1 MEQDY
6 SGKLRQWR
14 VAYLIPTDEKCKL
27 NYATICGLIF
37 SKVKR
42 QENSMIYSM
51 TAYARKE
58 IKADWGTAVW
68 EIRSVNQ
75 RYLET
80 YFRMPEQFRGLEPV
94 LRERFRKR
102 LARGKVECN
111 LRFEANPAAQGDLS
125 INEALANQVINA
137 AKQVM
142 TLTGDENRINPFQ
155 IMQWPGVMETPE
167 QDMDAINKDLL
178 AGFDA
183 ALSEFI
189 EARGRE
195 GDNMKALIE
204 QRLTAITEEVVKV
217 RARMPEILTWQR
229 ERLLGKFEEAKIE
242 LDASRVEQELIVLAQ
257 KSDVAEELDRLDS
270 HVKEATNILKKGGA
284 VGRRLDFMMQEFNRE
299 SNTLASKSISTDIT
313 ASGVEL
319 KVLIEQMRE
328 QIQNIE

>member
-1 MEQDY
+1 
-6 SGKLRQWR
+6 
-14 VAYLIPTDEKCKL
+14 
-27 NYATICGLIF
+27 
-37 SKVKR
+37 
-42 QENSMIYSM
+42 MIYSM
-51 TAYARKE
+51 TAYSRKE
-58 IKADWGTAVW
+58 LKGDWGTAVW

-80 YFRMPEQFRGLEPV
+80 YFRLPEQFRGLEPV

-102 LARGKVECN
+102 LARGKVECH
-111 LRFEANPAAQGDLS
+111 LRFEANPAAQGELT
-125 INEALANQVINA
+125 INETLASQVIKA
-137 AKQVM
+137 AEQVM
-142 TLTGDENRINPFQ
+142 HMTGELSRINPFQ
-155 IMQWPGVMETPE
+155 VMQWPGVMETPE
-167 QDMDAINKDLL
+167 QDMDAVNKDLL
-178 AGFDA
+178 SGFDE

-204 QRLTAITEEVVKV
+204 QRLTAITDEVVKV

-229 ERLLGKFEEAKIE
+229 ERLLNKFEEAKIE
-242 LDASRVEQELIVLAQ
+242 LDAARVEQELILLAQ

-270 HVKEATNILKKGGA
+270 HVKETTNILKKGGS